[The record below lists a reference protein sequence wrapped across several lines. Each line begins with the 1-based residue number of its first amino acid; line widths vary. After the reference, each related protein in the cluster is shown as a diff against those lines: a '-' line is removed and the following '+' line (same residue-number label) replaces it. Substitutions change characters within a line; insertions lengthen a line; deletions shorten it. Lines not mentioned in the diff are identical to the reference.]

1 VEIDSKLRN
10 CNNKKLCKIKKAYEK
25 GYNRTRE
32 KDFQKQIPKTA
43 PCDANIKPKK
53 VFLTGP
59 KRKKRKKREK
69 KNSSLSP
76 DK

>member
-43 PCDANIKPKK
+43 PCDANIKTQKSLLDWPQKK
-53 VFLTGP
+53 EKKE
-59 KRKKRKKREK
+59 KRKKK
-69 KNSSLSP
+69 LLAFP
-76 DK
+76 